1 MFSFRE
7 ELAAV
12 RILDPACGSG
22 NFLYVALERLLEL
35 DKEVTGYGVANGLSG
50 MLPVITTDQLL
61 GLEINEYARE
71 LAQVVIWIGYL
82 QWMIRNGHG
91 FPDPVLSPLETIR
104 LQDALLDRTDPE
116 HPKEAEWPEADYIIG
131 NPPFVGIRRLRDSA
145 GDEYV
150 DDLWAAYNGRIP
162 RSADLVGY
170 FFEKARAE
178 IESGHAKRAGLLAT
192 QSIRKGTNRHVLD
205 RIKET
210 GDIFV
215 AWDDEP
221 WILDGAQVRISI
233 VGFDSGYETSR
244 ELDGSPVESINSD
257 LTAGLNLT
265 TAQSLAEN
273 QGLCFQGT
281 IKVGPFEITQDLAR
295 SWLRAPLNPNGR
307 PNSDVVRPWL
317 NASDLTGRSRGLW
330 IIDFGSEMTVEEAS
344 LYEAPFEYIKQHV
357 FPDRQ
362 DNRDARFRSHW
373 WLHGRPRPEMRH
385 AMTGQRRYLCTP
397 RVAKHRIFAW
407 VSADVLPD
415 TRVYVFARE
424 DDYFFGILHSCAH
437 EVWSLHQS
445 SRHGVGNDPTYNNTT
460 CFETFP
466 LPWPPGQEPTA
477 DPRVQAIA
485 TAAKELD
492 RLRSNWLNPPDCP
505 EAELKKRT
513 LTNLYNQ
520 KPAWLQLAHEK
531 LDRAVWHAY
540 GWDDNPTETT
550 EDEILTRLPPLK
562 PESNAR
568 RLTDGAEQAC
578 AHESDFQKECLRID
592 VVPGGPPGS
601 ESGKPGEP
609 PGTTC
614 TGLLGYPLALA
625 PRGTIECTSNVGSAY
640 IKTPRENPV
649 SSRCPRHGRRVSV
662 PVTGGGM
669 SFITRWVRRKWS
681 RFDLWRLQTWY
692 RQGYRDGLAGRRG
705 AEGRA
710 LGGRHRIAYLTGW
723 GDGWADAGRP
733 LDAMPKQPRRPPGQP
748 DSDT

>member
-1 MFSFRE
+1 M
-7 ELAAV
+7 
-12 RILDPACGSG
+12 
-22 NFLYVALERLLEL
+22 
-35 DKEVTGYGVANGLSG
+35 
-50 MLPVITTDQLL
+50 
-61 GLEINEYARE
+61 
-71 LAQVVIWIGYL
+71 
-82 QWMIRNGHG
+82 
-91 FPDPVLSPLETIR
+91 
-104 LQDALLDRTDPE
+104 
-116 HPKEAEWPEADYIIG
+116 
-131 NPPFVGIRRLRDSA
+131 RDSA

-505 EAELKKRT
+505 EAELKKCT

-550 EDEILTRLPPLK
+550 EDEILTRLL
-562 PESNAR
+562 NLNQMR
-568 RLTDGAEQAC
+568 
-578 AHESDFQKECLRID
+578 
-592 VVPGGPPGS
+592 
-601 ESGKPGEP
+601 
-609 PGTTC
+609 
-614 TGLLGYPLALA
+614 
-625 PRGTIECTSNVGSAY
+625 
-640 IKTPRENPV
+640 
-649 SSRCPRHGRRVSV
+649 
-662 PVTGGGM
+662 
-669 SFITRWVRRKWS
+669 
-681 RFDLWRLQTWY
+681 
-692 RQGYRDGLAGRRG
+692 AG
-705 AEGRA
+705 
-710 LGGRHRIAYLTGW
+710 
-723 GDGWADAGRP
+723 
-733 LDAMPKQPRRPPGQP
+733 
-748 DSDT
+748 